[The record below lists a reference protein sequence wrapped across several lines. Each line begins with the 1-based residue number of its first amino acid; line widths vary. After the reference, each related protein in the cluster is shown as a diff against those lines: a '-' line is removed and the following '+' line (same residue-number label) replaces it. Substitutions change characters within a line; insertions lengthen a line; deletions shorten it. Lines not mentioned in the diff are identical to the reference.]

1 MRRTPCLSRRPQ
13 LAPRGIRQVCGALP
27 LSLWYLRPDG
37 TLCTC
42 SQESSTGGGIGV
54 LIVLVL
60 MSPMMLR
67 ASFRAWYMRS
77 ISSRRWACSA
87 DSSIS
92 VFWSPQEYRFASSSE
107 WIKSLVCKQ
116 AQRGNQFPPPS
127 PKHSVLSP
135 PLLPFKLP
143 SVFLHSFSPSF
154 SPVLP
159 PHLHRP
165 RRDKYI
171 VNHEVHDCLR
181 HEVSDGFVD
190 NCHVGIHQVPDRFH
204 LSLQLRVHGVHETV

>member
-1 MRRTPCLSRRPQ
+1 M
-13 LAPRGIRQVCGALP
+13 
-27 LSLWYLRPDG
+27 
-37 TLCTC
+37 
-42 SQESSTGGGIGV
+42 GV

-92 VFWSPQEYRFASSSE
+92 VFWSPQEYKFASNSE
-107 WIKSLVCKQ
+107 WIKSLVCKG
-116 AQRGNQFPPPS
+116 AQRVNQFPPSS

-135 PLLPFKLP
+135 PLPPSKLP
-143 SVFLHSFSPSF
+143 SVFLHSFSPALLFPF
-154 SPVLP
+154 SVSP
-159 PHLHRP
+159 PP
-165 RRDKYI
+165 PSTTGCKYI
-171 VNHEVHDCLR
+171 VYHEVHDCLR

>member
-1 MRRTPCLSRRPQ
+1 MQRRTPCLRRRPQ
-13 LAPRGIRQVCGALP
+13 LLHSFCHSRGIRQVCGALP

-42 SQESSTGGGIGV
+42 SQESSTGGGMGV
-54 LIVLVL
+54 LMVLVL

-107 WIKSLVCKQ
+107 WIKSLVCKG
-116 AQRGNQFPPPS
+116 AQRNQFPPPS
-127 PKHSVLSP
+127 PKHCILSHRFL
-135 PLLPFKLP
+135 PLSKLP
-143 SVFLHSFSPSF
+143 SVFLHSFSPYFPPSV
-154 SPVLP
+154 SPP
-159 PHLHRP
+159 P
-165 RRDKYI
+165 
-171 VNHEVHDCLR
+171 VT
-181 HEVSDGFVD
+181 
-190 NCHVGIHQVPDRFH
+190 
-204 LSLQLRVHGVHETV
+204 TV